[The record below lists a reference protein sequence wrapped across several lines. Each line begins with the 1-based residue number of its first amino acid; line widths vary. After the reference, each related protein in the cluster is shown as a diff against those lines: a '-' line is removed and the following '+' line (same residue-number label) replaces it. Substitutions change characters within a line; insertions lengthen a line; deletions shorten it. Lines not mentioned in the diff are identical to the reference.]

1 MSFLI
6 KGGTIVT
13 ANEQYRADLL
23 VDGEKVAAIGT
34 GLDSL
39 AENVV
44 DATGKYLLPGGIDAH
59 THFKLPFMGTHT
71 QGFDTTPAA
80 IVGGTTC
87 IVDFSPQYPGMGLL
101 DSIHKHREDEAEG
114 RSAVDFSFH
123 AMVMDAQESIYSEAS
138 ALVKAGIPT
147 I

>member
-1 MSFLI
+1 MSILI

-13 ANEQYRADLL
+13 ANDQYQADLL
-23 VDGEKVAAIGT
+23 IDGEKVAAIGT

-80 IVGGTTC
+80 IVGSCTWLMMPTGISCTPA
-87 IVDFSPQYPGMGLL
+87 F
-101 DSIHKHREDEAEG
+101 
-114 RSAVDFSFH
+114 RSRS
-123 AMVMDAQESIYSEAS
+123 S
-138 ALVKAGIPT
+138 
-147 I
+147 